1 MTCKAVL
8 PVLNAYLDGE
18 LSGNTMIS
26 VRRHVEDCDV
36 CRAEL
41 EAMRQVKSMLAN
53 LSEPEPS
60 PEFAARLH
68 DAVFTPRSPFRFQ
81 TTWRWASLGAAVTAL
96 GLFWAMRSGEAPSST
111 VVAGGRAIPGEIA
124 RDQAFSAGGDV
135 LNGQFPVMPISHDL
149 R

>member
-1 MTCKAVL
+1 MTCKAVQ

-18 LSGNTMIS
+18 LSGNTMIA
-26 VRRHVEDCDV
+26 VRHHVQECAE
-36 CRAEL
+36 CASEL
-41 EAMRQVKSMLAN
+41 EAIRQVKSMLAN

-60 PEFAARLH
+60 AEFSARLH
-68 DAVFTPRSPFRFQ
+68 EAVFSPRYTVRFGS
-81 TTWRWASLGAAVTAL
+81 TWRWASVGAAVAAL
-96 GLFWAMRSGEAPSST
+96 GLFWAMRTGESSRSAIT
-111 VVAGGRAIPGEIA
+111 AGRAMPGEIA